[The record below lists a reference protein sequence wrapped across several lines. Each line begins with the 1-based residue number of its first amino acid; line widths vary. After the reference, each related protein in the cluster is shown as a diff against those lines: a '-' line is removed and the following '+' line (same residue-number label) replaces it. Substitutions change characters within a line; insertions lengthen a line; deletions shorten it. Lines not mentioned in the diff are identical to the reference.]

1 MRPVSC
7 RCGPSM
13 RWPAPPVPAAL
24 PACSIGASCSQGP
37 VPGGRRSAAA
47 TASRPWRPW
56 RIRRGPCQHGHHL
69 PGDGRTGAAQVY
81 TALFCAEGGKL
92 RRLAE
97 DQAIAL
103 ADWATQLR
111 TYAQPIW
118 LVGDGAA
125 LAAESLA
132 GAGLSLHLAPEH
144 LRQQRAAGV
153 ALAALAEGTVQDA
166 AYITPNYLRLPQ
178 AERERLARMKD
189 KKE

>member
-1 MRPVSC
+1 MAYGAGLPDGLICPV
-7 RCGPSM
+7 M
-13 RWPAPPVPAAL
+13 DA
-24 PACSIGASCSQGP
+24 
-37 VPGGRRSAAA
+37 RRS
-47 TASRPWRPW
+47 
-56 RIRRGPCQHGHHL
+56 
-69 PGDGRTGAAQVY
+69 QVY

-111 TYAQPIW
+111 AYAQPIW

-125 LAAESLA
+125 LAAEALA